1 MGCGLR
7 QEIEGML
14 SLVGGG
20 WKLQTVLK
28 NPHTYMYEIVR
39 PARKG
44 SSFCFSAVTGRGCS
58 KYFALRDLLANWRNG
73 KIDMPLECPAG
84 SREELEL
91 KLAIRGNDDGGTRS

>member
-7 QEIEGML
+7 KEIEGML

-20 WKLQTVLK
+20 WKLRNVLK
-28 NPHTYMYEIVR
+28 NPHVYMYEIVR
-39 PARKG
+39 PARTG

-58 KYFALRDLLANWRNG
+58 KYVALRELLANGRNG
-73 KIDMPLECPAG
+73 KTDMPLECPAG

-91 KLAIRGNDDGGTRS
+91 KLAVAGRRP

>member
-20 WKLQTVLK
+20 WKVQSVLK
-28 NPHTYMYEIVR
+28 NPHAYMYEIVR
-39 PARKG
+39 QARKC

-58 KYFALRDLLANWRNG
+58 KYFALRDLLANCRNG
-73 KIDMPLECPAG
+73 KTDIFLKCPAG

-91 KLAIRGNDDGGTRS
+91 KLAVAGRRP

>member
-1 MGCGLR
+1 MGCGLMK
-7 QEIEGML
+7 EIEGML

-20 WKLQTVLK
+20 WKLQSVLK
-28 NPHTYMYEIVR
+28 NPHAYMYEIVR

-73 KIDMPLECPAG
+73 KTDIFLKCPAG

-91 KLAIRGNDDGGTRS
+91 KLAVAGRRP